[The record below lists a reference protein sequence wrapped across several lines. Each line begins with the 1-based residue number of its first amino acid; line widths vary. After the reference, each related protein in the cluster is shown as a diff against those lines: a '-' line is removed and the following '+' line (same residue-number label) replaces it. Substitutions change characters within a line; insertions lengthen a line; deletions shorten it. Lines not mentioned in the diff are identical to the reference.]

1 MRHSSPLT
9 FRQREQRAK
18 SNEKFKV
25 QSSKF
30 KISVSST
37 WMIRNKERSKPPLA
51 RWEFCLFSAHTKFS
65 STRPRKIKNLWVVPW
80 RGTLFHDGRYKTG
93 APNGALH
100 CSLLFALWRKDNH
113 RRLLDGG
120 YSLPSGIPRNLCYAL
135 ISAYIAGALRR
146 ARNNRT
152 FLTFNR
158 IHNLFRFGKNHRFY
172 TQCQCFR
179 VHAFG
184 RNIKIIGTNL

>member
-1 MRHSSPLT
+1 MEGYRPAGRWSLYFTFIQQCGLSRPPRHFVTPLH
-9 FRQREQRAK
+9 R
-18 SNEKFKV
+18 
-25 QSSKF
+25 
-30 KISVSST
+30 
-37 WMIRNKERSKPPLA
+37 
-51 RWEFCLFSAHTKFS
+51 
-65 STRPRKIKNLWVVPW
+65 

-100 CSLLFALWRKDNH
+100 CSLLFVLWQKKDNH

-184 RNIKIIGTNL
+184 RNIKIIGTNLQ